1 MFPQR
6 RRSRALGASA
16 TDPTHAEHRR
26 HCLGSVRMRMATL
39 LTPHYS
45 PPDRAHRPA
54 PHGDRS
60 VRWTIV
66 TAILALGAFFLQPR
80 LAGGNSF
87 TPLALMATL
96 PVILWA
102 AIPLS
107 RYKTP
112 REHVVA

>member
-1 MFPQR
+1 
-6 RRSRALGASA
+6 
-16 TDPTHAEHRR
+16 
-26 HCLGSVRMRMATL
+26 MATL

-112 REHVVA
+112 REHVVALIAALLALGSLALTWIGNLRFLFS